1 VKKALLGQNSL
12 KPLLLVC
19 VFVAVALTDPHP
31 ASGWDDEGHKVI
43 ARIAEHYLDPAVRTK
58 VATRLAADT
67 DTLTGHDIASRGDA
81 GLNAIAA
88 RPAEGVGVL
97 APLSADHRSP
107 TPEQFVADS
116 PLEEAGFE
124 LVVPDFRE
132 TFLLYRFRAA
142 NWPGATAGFDDR

>member
-19 VFVAVALTDPHP
+19 VFLAVALTDPHP

-116 PLEEAGFE
+116 PLERTGFE
-124 LVVPDFRE
+124 ISVPRPKSGLLLRE
-132 TFLLYRFRAA
+132 YQRI
-142 NWPGATAGFDDR
+142 PKE